1 MEHTAKQRVL
11 VVDDEPQVLVALED
25 LLGDEFLVSATGSP
39 AQALEMARAQN
50 DIAVVVSDQRMPEMS
65 GDELLSELSS
75 SSDATKILVTGFAD
89 LSAVIRAVNEGRI
102 FAYVTKPWNPEDF
115 RLKVKKAAEQFRLAR
130 ELAKE
135 RHLMSAILHSLGEG
149 IVVADADG
157 KCLLFNPAAER
168 LLGAGAHDLERER
181 WAPEHGIFANDR
193 ATPLAPEQNP
203 LFIAVE
209 GKLAPELEVF
219 INNPSSRSRAVAMS
233 GTPLK
238 DRKANLIGGIAV
250 LRDVTAT
257 RELEAQLAQAQ
268 KLEAI
273 GRLAGG
279 VAHDFNNLLVVIQSY
294 TELVK
299 FELAEDDP
307 KRADLVEVLGACQRA
322 ASLTKRLLAF
332 SRRDV
337 VRPIALQLS
346 NVISGVENMLRRLIG
361 EDVELQTSVSADLG
375 FVRADAGQIE
385 QVLLNL
391 SVNARD
397 AMPQGG
403 QLTIEC
409 RNVRVEH
416 EAIDEGAP
424 VPPGE
429 YVLLAVTDNGSGMDA
444 ETQARIFEP
453 FFTTKEV
460 GKGTGLG
467 LATVYGV
474 VQQSAGQ
481 IRVYSELGHGTS
493 FKLYFP
499 RLNSG
504 IEPVVKVEQVEVIA
518 PQILGTVLL
527 VEDED
532 AVRQVA
538 ARVLRAKGHS
548 VLEASRPS
556 DARELCKQAEHIDLL
571 LTDVVMPELSGT
583 ELARELRR
591 QQPGMRV
598 LYMSGY
604 PDAAAARSGAIEPG
618 SPYLEKPFSPSL
630 LLQKVQAAL
639 SI

>member
-1 MEHTAKQRVL
+1 MAKQRVL
-11 VVDDEPQVLVALED
+11 VVDDEPQVLIALED

-39 AQALEMARAQN
+39 AQALAMARAQN

-65 GDELLSELSS
+65 GDELLSELSIA
-75 SSDATKILVTGFAD
+75 SDATKILVTGFAD

-135 RHLMSAILHSLGEG
+135 RHLMSSILHSLGEG
-149 IVVADADG
+149 ILVADADG

-181 WAPEHGIFANDR
+181 WASEHGVFASDH
-193 ATPLAPEQNP
+193 ATPLVPEQNP
-203 LFIAVE
+203 LFIAV
-209 GKLAPELEVF
+209 GGRPAPEVEVF
-219 INNPSSRSRAVAMS
+219 INNDAARSRAVAMS

-299 FELAEDDP
+299 FELGEDDP
-307 KRADLVEVLGACQRA
+307 KRADLTEVLAACQRA

-337 VRPIALQLS
+337 VRPTALSLG

-361 EDVELQTSVSADLG
+361 EDVELQTSVSPELG

-385 QVLLNL
+385 QILLNL

-409 RNVRVEH
+409 RNVSIER

-424 VPPGE
+424 VPAGE
-429 YVLLAVTDNGSGMDA
+429 YILLAVTDTGS
-444 ETQARIFEP
+444 
-453 FFTTKEV
+453 
-460 GKGTGLG
+460 
-467 LATVYGV
+467 
-474 VQQSAGQ
+474 
-481 IRVYSELGHGTS
+481 
-493 FKLYFP
+493 
-499 RLNSG
+499 
-504 IEPVVKVEQVEVIA
+504 
-518 PQILGTVLL
+518 
-527 VEDED
+527 
-532 AVRQVA
+532 
-538 ARVLRAKGHS
+538 
-548 VLEASRPS
+548 
-556 DARELCKQAEHIDLL
+556 
-571 LTDVVMPELSGT
+571 
-583 ELARELRR
+583 
-591 QQPGMRV
+591 
-598 LYMSGY
+598 
-604 PDAAAARSGAIEPG
+604 
-618 SPYLEKPFSPSL
+618 
-630 LLQKVQAAL
+630 
-639 SI
+639 